1 VEQEQLDQQ
10 QLELEDQVV
19 VELEVIQEL
28 LQELQEQPTQVV
40 EVEVEV

>member
-1 VEQEQLDQQ
+1 MEQEQLDQQ

-19 VELEVIQEL
+19 VELEVIQEI